1 MGLDFLYVRYLF
13 NICFSNSEK
22 TIIMDQMEYGVGPE
36 QFEWKVEQEEVKS
49 VLGEEKFRS
58 KDESRSISN
67 SRCTRGCRCRITCK
81 GIGKSGNESI
91 ADFIGESN
99 QVMKNSEKIV

>member
-1 MGLDFLYVRYLF
+1 MLFKLRKNHNHGL
-13 NICFSNSEK
+13 N
-22 TIIMDQMEYGVGPE
+22 GGWGGPE

-49 VLGEEKFRS
+49 VLGEEKFRF